1 MILNSANATYLDSMY
16 EAYLNDPDSVDPKWR
31 DYFRSLAHDN
41 ADSTPALNAS
51 TLGQSRS
58 QFAQKQTSVLN
69 YISAVRYRGHRV
81 TLHQEQFCRASKEE
95 QNKQRHSWFND
106 PTGPQKP

>member
-1 MILNSANATYLDSMY
+1 MSMQMILNSANATYLDSMY

-81 TLHQEQFCRASKEE
+81 AHLDPLGLFELPDVPDLHPDYHGLS
-95 QNKQRHSWFND
+95 
-106 PTGPQKP
+106 